1 MYIRRRRVYILYD
14 EGGAVIVVSRPR
26 GVAHGHDDECFWA
39 SRGNT
44 EKRLRVET
52 ILLLL

>member
-1 MYIRRRRVYILYD
+1 MYNIRRRGVYILYD

-39 SRGNT
+39 T

-52 ILLLL
+52 ILL